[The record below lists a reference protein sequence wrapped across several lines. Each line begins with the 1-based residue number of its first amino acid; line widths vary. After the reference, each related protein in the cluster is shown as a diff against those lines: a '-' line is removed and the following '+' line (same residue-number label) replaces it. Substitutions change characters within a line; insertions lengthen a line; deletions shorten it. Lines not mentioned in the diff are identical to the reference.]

1 MSSQKYIVFHSPK
14 NIVQNTQCIIHELEV
29 EHTFFTNFLVKN
41 VKQWARSKYKVW
53 FSGGNDMIVENK
65 TLVQN
70 TRNEKN
76 ISQKCIPSESQAK
89 IHGFKIVQNATCLE
103 SSAEYKI
110 CP

>member
-29 EHTFFTNFLVKN
+29 EHAFFTNFLVKN
-41 VKQWARSKYKVW
+41 VKQWVRSKYKVW

-65 TLVQN
+65 MLVQN

-89 IHGFKIVQNATCLE
+89 IHGF
-103 SSAEYKI
+103 
-110 CP
+110 

>member
-1 MSSQKYIVFHSPK
+1 M
-14 NIVQNTQCIIHELEV
+14 HEPV
-29 EHTFFTNFLVKN
+29 VKHVFFTNFLVKN
-41 VKQWARSKYKVW
+41 VRQWASVKYNVEFW
-53 FSGGNDMIVENK
+53 GGNNMIVENK

-70 TRNEKN
+70 TREEKN
-76 ISQKCIPSESQAK
+76 ISQKCNPSESQAK